1 MMIGTVAINRRAVP
15 HGPVVKVIVVD
26 NASQDGASLEYL
38 RSVDWIRLIERTG
51 KLGSGSDAH
60 RQAVELGFEAA
71 RAPYVLTIH
80 TDTIPVRP
88 DWLEYH
94 LAPMLADETLAAVGT
109 DKLVM
114 RSPFQEWLRGME
126 DLVTWWKRFRR
137 TRTQNRQPY
146 IRSHCALYRRSV
158 LEQHQI
164 KYNDD
169 PTLTAGQG
177 IQRALERQGSRS
189 VLHHQSREPRPL
201 GFGRQSSKD
210 LGQGG

>member
-1 MMIGTVAINRRAVP
+1 MIVP
-15 HGPVVKVIVVD
+15 HFQTLQLAKLCLRSIRKYTPEIAYEVIVVD

-88 DWLEYH
+88 DWLEFH

-109 DKLVM
+109 DKLVL
-114 RSPFQEWLRGME
+114 RSPFQEW
-126 DLVTWWKRFRR
+126 VCRR
-137 TRTQNRQPY
+137 
-146 IRSHCALYRRSV
+146 I
-158 LEQHQI
+158 
-164 KYNDD
+164 
-169 PTLTAGQG
+169 
-177 IQRALERQGSRS
+177 
-189 VLHHQSREPRPL
+189 
-201 GFGRQSSKD
+201 
-210 LGQGG
+210 